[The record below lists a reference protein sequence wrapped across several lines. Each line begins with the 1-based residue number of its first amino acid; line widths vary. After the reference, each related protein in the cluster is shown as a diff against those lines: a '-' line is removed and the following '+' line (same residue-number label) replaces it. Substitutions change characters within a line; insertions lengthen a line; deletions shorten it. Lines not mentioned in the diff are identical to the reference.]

1 MFNHIVKMP
10 RLGAVATAVAAV
22 FLSTSAVYAGTL
34 EVLVVD
40 RDGKPTPD
48 AVVAVYPTG
57 KGMPK
62 TPLPGTAMVNQEK
75 QQFVP
80 KVTVVAMGAKVRFT
94 NSDPWNHHVRLG
106 VAGAPRGDVD
116 GQSILLEGKAEGKPP
131 SSAVLTFDK
140 PGAHGAALLGCYI
153 HSSMKGTVYVA
164 ESPWTVKTGPDG
176 MATLEDVPEGAATVK
191 VWHVA
196 QLVDKTPL
204 ETSVSAAPTRITFRL
219 NVVSRGSRL

>member
-1 MFNHIVKMP
+1 MFNHMVKRP
-10 RLGAVATAVAAV
+10 RPGAVATAVAAV

-48 AVVAVYPTG
+48 AVVA
-57 KGMPK
+57 
-62 TPLPGTAMVNQEK
+62 L
-75 QQFVP
+75 
-80 KVTVVAMGAKVRFT
+80 GAKVRFT

-116 GQSILLEGKAEGKPP
+116 GQSILLEGKVDGKPP

-176 MATLEDVPEGAATVK
+176 MATIEDVPEGAATVK
-191 VWHVA
+191 VWHV
-196 QLVDKTPL
+196 
-204 ETSVSAAPTRITFRL
+204 TSVSAAPTRITFPL
-219 NVVSRGSRL
+219 NVVARGSRL